1 MSGNTL
7 HAGET
12 IRVQEKLQMRINSP
26 ARDVVSS
33 TIRICVYIYINEQWT
48 CRSVSRFDV
57 RERIAS
63 VQIVVSS
70 NFEFNFSRILV
81 AR

>member
-12 IRVQEKLQMRINSP
+12 IRVQEKLEMRINSP

-48 CRSVSRFDV
+48 CRSRFDV

-70 NFEFNFSRILV
+70 NFEFNLRILV